1 MLQSEHFFLHMDF
14 LLKNIDLLVI
24 FRVNRAASNEECGK
38 LNVGLNITTRK
49 IHFEVVN
56 MEYHRIGLLLD
67 CTKPFDVGGGC

>member
-1 MLQSEHFFLHMDF
+1 MDF

-24 FRVNRAASNEECGK
+24 FRGNRAPSNEECGK

-56 MEYHRIGLLLD
+56 MEYRRIGLLLD
-67 CTKPFDVGGGC
+67 CT